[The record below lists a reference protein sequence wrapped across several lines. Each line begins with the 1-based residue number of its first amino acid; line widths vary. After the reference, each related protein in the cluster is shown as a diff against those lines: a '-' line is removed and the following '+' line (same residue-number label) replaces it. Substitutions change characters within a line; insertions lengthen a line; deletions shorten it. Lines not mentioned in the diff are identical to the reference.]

1 MDETYGGGL
10 NEAEAMQ
17 STGSGA
23 YPVDK
28 MAYGLRNP
36 PVRKILEHRIAELEK
51 QIEAHRNALAA
62 LDANKGVEQV
72 LDTLRKLGI

>member
-10 NEAEAMQ
+10 NEAMQ
-17 STGSGA
+17 QVGS

-51 QIEAHRNALAA
+51 QIEAHRNALVA